1 MSLSEI
7 PKEWDNSRAMKE
19 TDVTW
24 IFTVD
29 NDETDISVN
38 EKENSS
44 GYRESANSQAQSHEA
59 SRKNSVKTG
68 DESRLY
74 LFVLLLVSSGI
85 FAVAVAKNKKEG
97 DGHD

>member
-1 MSLSEI
+1 
-7 PKEWDNSRAMKE
+7 MKE

-29 NDETDISVN
+29 SDDTGVSVN
-38 EKENSS
+38 EKGNSS
-44 GYRESANSQAQSHEA
+44 GYEESANSPGQSHEA

-97 DGHD
+97 DEHD